1 MTQIEFSIALTAF
14 IVSPKFVLN
23 LLIMLAKVD
32 LLNIVTLF
40 LVSAMSLLKNVVKT
54 FDTLS
59 HSMITVCL
67 HNAFI
72 SPAVNVTCFSGCKPS
87 STRISLMS
95 SIKGEYHSTIK
106 YS

>member
-1 MTQIEFSIALTAF
+1 MTRIEFSIALTAF

-54 FDTLS
+54 FDTLES
-59 HSMITVCL
+59 QYDHSL
-67 HNAFI
+67 
-72 SPAVNVTCFSGCKPS
+72 PAQCF
-87 STRISLMS
+87 
-95 SIKGEYHSTIK
+95 Y
-106 YS
+106 

>member
-23 LLIMLAKVD
+23 LLIMLAEVD
-32 LLNIVTLF
+32 S
-40 LVSAMSLLKNVVKT
+40 VSAMSLLKNVVRT
-54 FDTLS
+54 FNTLS

-67 HNAFI
+67 YYGFI
-72 SPAVNVTCFSGCKPS
+72 SLAVNVSCFSGCKPS
-87 STRISLMS
+87 SARISLMS